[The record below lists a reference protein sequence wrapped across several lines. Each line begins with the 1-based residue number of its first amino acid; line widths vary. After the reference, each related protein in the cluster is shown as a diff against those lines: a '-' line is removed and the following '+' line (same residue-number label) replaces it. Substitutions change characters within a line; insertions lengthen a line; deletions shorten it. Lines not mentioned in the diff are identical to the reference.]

1 MAKFKHNKK
10 RNTGFLYETLILE
23 LTRAVLRSDENAKN
37 EIVQLVKESFRYG
50 TYLHRDLKFYHS
62 ITQTKNVDPITA
74 EKILSEVKQVRKT
87 LDKKKLLS
95 EQNKLT
101 RRVKKTLGDKVMSNF
116 VPNYKLFATISQI
129 FNQRVP
135 INTRVLLENE
145 VIGQMVVKT
154 EAEKQKMVPVDNLI
168 FKTFAKKFNEKY
180 SSGVLLHEQKQ
191 LLSKFS
197 SSFADNGLGL
207 KIYLNEE
214 IARLKK
220 ELKNSLLIKELVEDN
235 EMGDKAKEV
244 LSVLESYKELKPDKE
259 MIRQVMKIQSLTH
272 EIKENATN

>member
-23 LTRAVLRSDENAKN
+23 LTRAVLRNN
-37 EIVQLVKESFRYG
+37 ESSKKEIIQLIKESFRYG
-50 TYLHRDLKFYHS
+50 TFLHRDLKFYHCL
-62 ITQTKNVDPITA
+62 TQTKNIDPLTA
-74 EKILSEVKQVRKT
+74 EKILVEVKQMRKT

-101 RRVKKTLGDKVMSNF
+101 RRIKKTLGDKVMSNF

-145 VIGQMVVKT
+145 VVGQMVVKT
-154 EAEKQKMVPVDNLI
+154 EEEKRKMVPIDNLI
-168 FKTFAKKFNEKY
+168 FKTFAKNFNEKY
-180 SSGVLLHEQKQ
+180 SNGLLKEQKK

-207 KIYLNEE
+207 KVYLNEE
-214 IARLKK
+214 ISRLKK
-220 ELKNSLLIKELVEDN
+220 ELKKSLLIREFVEDN
-235 EMGDKAKEV
+235 EMGDRAKEV
-244 LSVLESYKELKPDKE
+244 LSVLESYKEQKPDKE
-259 MIRQVMKIQSLTH
+259 MIRQVIKIQSLAH
-272 EIKENATN
+272 EIQTNATN

>member
-23 LTRAVLRSDENAKN
+23 LTRAVLRNDEDSKK
-37 EIVQLVKESFRYG
+37 EIMNLIKESFKYG

-62 ITQTKNVDPITA
+62 LTQTKNVDPLTA
-74 EKILSEVKQVRKT
+74 EKILTEVKQVRRT
-87 LDKKKLLS
+87 IDKKKLLS
-95 EQNKLT
+95 EQDKLT

-116 VPNYKLFATISQI
+116 VPNYKLYATISQI

-145 VIGQMVVKT
+145 IIGQMIVKT
-154 EAEKQKMVPVDNLI
+154 NADKQKMVPIDNLI

-180 SSGVLLHEQKQ
+180 SNGLLHEQKQ

-214 IARLKK
+214 IARLKA
-220 ELKNSLLIKELVEDN
+220 ELKKSLLIKEFVEDS
-235 EMGDKAKEV
+235 EMGERAKEV

-272 EIKENATN
+272 EIKADATN

>member
-23 LTRAVLRSDENAKN
+23 LTRAVLRSDEDSKK
-37 EIVQLVKESFRYG
+37 EIIQLIKESFRYG
-50 TYLHRDLKFYHS
+50 TFLHRDLKFYHS
-62 ITQTKNVDPITA
+62 LTQTKNVDPLTA
-74 EKILSEVKQVRKT
+74 EKILIEVKQVRKSF
-87 LDKKKLLS
+87 DKKKLLL

-101 RRVKKTLGDKVMSNF
+101 RRIKKTLGDKVMSNF

-145 VIGQMVVKT
+145 VIGQMIVKT
-154 EAEKQKMVPVDNLI
+154 DAEKQKMVPVDNLI

-180 SSGVLLHEQKQ
+180 SNGLLQEQKK

-220 ELKNSLLIKELVEDN
+220 ELKKSLLIKEFVEDN
-235 EMGDKAKEV
+235 LMSNKAKEV
-244 LSVLESYKELKPDKE
+244 LSVLESYKEIKPDKE
-259 MIRQVMKIQSLTH
+259 MIRQVIKIQSLAH
-272 EIKENATN
+272 EIKADATN